1 MDYLNQCGENMSNTT
16 RASSEKNNNIKKRK
30 KRPFVHGLLDLFD
43 VVVVSWVIVITIFTF
58 FIFKVEVDGNSMKN
72 TLQNRD
78 QLIATNFNY
87 TPAAGDIIII
97 SRNYTNS
104 TKDIE
109 QSQQPIVKRVI
120 AVEGDM
126 VEIKEGK
133 VFVNDIIEIYLHK
146 TRGAAY
152 PKPMKA
158 YIPVLEKELAY
169 EESAEHNADK
179 MFWYDSL
186 AKTDEPIFTDY
197 MLGISKLFFILSIGF
212 SSYSSNYL
220 CYAMIV
226 HIIGS
231 QATISINCYI
241 CKIR

>member
-1 MDYLNQCGENMSNTT
+1 MSNTT
-16 RASSEKNNNIKKRK
+16 RASSEKNNNIRKRK

-133 VFVNDIIEIYLHK
+133 VFVNDIQLNEPYLDKNLIDNYTPEIDFIGKQMVPENCVFVLGDNRIDSHDS
-146 TRGAAY
+146 RSRDLGFIQNN
-152 PKPMKA
+152 
-158 YIPVLEKELAY
+158 YILGKVIYRVFP
-169 EESAEHNADK
+169 
-179 MFWYDSL
+179 FDSF
-186 AKTDEPIFTDY
+186 KSFTE
-197 MLGISKLFFILSIGF
+197 
-212 SSYSSNYL
+212 
-220 CYAMIV
+220 
-226 HIIGS
+226 
-231 QATISINCYI
+231 
-241 CKIR
+241 